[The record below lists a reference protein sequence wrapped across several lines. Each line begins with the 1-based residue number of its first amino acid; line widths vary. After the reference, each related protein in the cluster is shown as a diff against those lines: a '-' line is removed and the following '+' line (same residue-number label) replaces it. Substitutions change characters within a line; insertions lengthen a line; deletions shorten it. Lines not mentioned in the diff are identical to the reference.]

1 MPKRNTFMQEQRQ
14 KKKSFTEARLAIQ
27 KYCAYQERCH
37 QEVKR
42 KLYDYGLKTFEIDEL
57 IADLIQS
64 NYLNEE
70 RFARSF
76 ARGKSKVKKWGRNKI
91 LSELRLRKISDYC
104 IRKAMTEIDDDLY
117 SETLRALIEKKNR
130 EYKSKNEFEQRAKIA
145 RFLMGK
151 GYESDLVWEAVKEL
165 V

>member
-1 MPKRNTFMQEQRQ
+1 MQEQRQ
-14 KKKSFTEARLAIQ
+14 KKKSFTESRLAIQ

-42 KLYDYGLKTFEIDEL
+42 KLYDYGLKTSEIDEL

-91 LSELRLRKISDYC
+91 LSELQLRKISDYC

>member
-1 MPKRNTFMQEQRQ
+1 
-14 KKKSFTEARLAIQ
+14 
-27 KYCAYQERCH
+27 
-37 QEVKR
+37 VKR

-104 IRKAMTEIDDDLY
+104 IRKAMTEIDDELY

>member
-14 KKKSFTEARLAIQ
+14 KKKSFAEARIAIQ

-42 KLYDYGLKTFEIDEL
+42 KLYDYGLKTSEIDEL

>member
-1 MPKRNTFMQEQRQ
+1 MQEQRQ
-14 KKKSFTEARLAIQ
+14 KKKSFTEARVAIQ

-42 KLYDYGLKTFEIDEL
+42 KLYDYGLQTSEVDEL
-57 IADLIQS
+57 IAGLIQS

-76 ARGKSKVKKWGRNKI
+76 ARGKFMVKKWGRHKI
-91 LSELRLRKISDYC
+91 LSELKLRKISDYC
-104 IRKAMTEIDDDLY
+104 IRKAMTEIADEVY
-117 SETLRALIEKKNR
+117 TETLNGLIEKKNR
-130 EYKSKNEFEQRAKIA
+130 EYKSKNAYEQRAKIA
-145 RFLMGK
+145 RFLMIK
-151 GYESDLVWEAVKEL
+151 GYESELVWDAVKTM